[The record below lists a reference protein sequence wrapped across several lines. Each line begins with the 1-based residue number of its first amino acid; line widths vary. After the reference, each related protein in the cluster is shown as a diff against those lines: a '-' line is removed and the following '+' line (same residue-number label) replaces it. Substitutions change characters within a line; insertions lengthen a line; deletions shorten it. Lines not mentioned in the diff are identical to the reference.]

1 MNQEAKDQG
10 VLTVMLERLE
20 KQRLP
25 RLLDMNARVSQG
37 EVLNDADLAF
47 LGESMQDA
55 RQSEPLIAEH
65 PDYQSF
71 AAKLADLYKEI
82 TDKALANQERESG

>member
-25 RLLDMNARVSQG
+25 RLLDMQARVSQG

-47 LGESMQDA
+47 LG
-55 RQSEPLIAEH
+55 
-65 PDYQSF
+65 
-71 AAKLADLYKEI
+71 
-82 TDKALANQERESG
+82 